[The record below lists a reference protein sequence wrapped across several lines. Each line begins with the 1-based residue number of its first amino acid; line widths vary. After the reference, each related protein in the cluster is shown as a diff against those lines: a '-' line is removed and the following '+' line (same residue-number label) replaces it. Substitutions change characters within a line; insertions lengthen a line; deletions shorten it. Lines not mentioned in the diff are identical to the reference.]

1 MAEKPP
7 QPMDSAPNE
16 PKYAG
21 GWHKP
26 AAGVWRGTPRPTTP
40 QGSWRVVRAFSEKLS
55 ERPANPGDWHLPAQ
69 HDTTFKPGD
78 QIQIAPERLQA
89 AEEFRPEDM
98 LLVPQSAAA
107 PVSASPS
114 PEELLSA
121 AVGLVESDT
130 EDAAPSPP
138 ASELLS
144 ASPLLEFE
152 KAEEAS
158 ESSELADLE
167 RQGEA
172 EVLETEEEDDDD
184 SAFSMSELIALSSL
198 VEQAPPSSIKPTAAG
213 ATATGTLAPV
223 STGAT
228 GPQPASESESLAQT
242 GAENAADYAR
252 KQLEILSGS
261 GAQPATTGAQSP
273 AADSSAADY
282 ARQQLEQ
289 LGITGAGAATGAAAA
304 TGMGAATSAQ
314 PALSPYQQAL
324 AGRFRETEDKVRVLR
339 AAFQNQQMT
348 REQLQ
353 EQLRQLMILDEENGV
368 WWMMGVET
376 DQWYRFEGNDWV
388 VAAPPYT
395 ASGTVGAQQPGRQ
408 PVPTATSNLNPADV
422 IGGSLPYISSQPSAV
437 QPDSF
442 GPTFGVPLDT
452 SGFSPTEAM
461 PLPDPN
467 TPIRDENATL
477 VGAGAYLDP
486 YQRNAAPTQINLGEF
501 SAPPTQVNQQ
511 VNLPDDLYYADQPAT
526 PAAIG
531 PDIGP
536 GGPAYDLG
544 DPSAQYAAAA
554 ARARQNTAS
563 TVIRLALVAVG
574 IVVLLLACGAGFLL
588 TQYNGIAGEYTAQI
602 AALANYQP
610 EFQTAKVLDV
620 NGNLI
625 AEINSQDAGAR
636 TNVPLERISPFM
648 IHAVVS
654 LENERFFEDPG
665 WDWIAIGRA
674 FLQNLSAGAVESG
687 ASTITQQIA
696 EQLILRQPT
705 TTPDL
710 KLREIIIA
718 SQIAQQY
725 TKQQILELYLNEIFF
740 GNQSYGVE
748 AASQFYFNVSAND
761 LNMPQAALLAGMIAS
776 PVQYNPVRLSGEDQI
791 TYDNRRTL
799 TFQRM
804 EFVMQRM
811 QEVGC
816 LTFQSGAQPF
826 CVDAG
831 VIRQQAI
838 NLANVKAARY
848 LPRSVRF
855 KYPHFVQFVVDR
867 VNELY
872 PGGEMFR
879 LGFVIRTTLN
889 PAVQDAAEA
898 ALDDTM
904 ARLITTRINTGSV
917 MVSDPRNGAIRAM
930 VGSPDFANEE
940 IRGQVNGALTFQQ
953 PGSSIK
959 PIVYTGALEGV
970 DSNGDGR
977 PEYLTAASILWD
989 VQTTFANTN
998 PAYTPVNFDGV
1009 FHGPVSVRTALQ
1021 NSYNI
1026 PAIKAYQFIG
1036 ETKFRDV
1043 ANRMGLVFPENAIFG
1058 LPTGIGATEVTLYS
1072 MMQAY
1077 GTLANSGIRAPLYA
1091 IESITDASG
1100 NAVPIPGREAQQVV
1114 QPQVAYLMSNIL
1126 SDDQAR
1132 GPAFGLN
1139 GPLTIN
1145 GLPTSGVVA
1154 AKTGTTDGSRD
1165 LWTMGYTRNA
1175 VVGVWLGRPDD
1186 QNTLVTDGGYGS
1198 AAPLWNRVMNA
1209 VLNTMSRPEQF
1220 GIPPGVIAQQI
1231 CPDTGTL
1238 PPANCPSSLRN
1249 ELFIEGL
1256 PALSADNAFVR
1267 QVTIDTWTGLLG
1279 NNFCP
1284 DNQQAA
1290 TVLNISDPAAVTFL
1304 NSTAGQAIARR
1315 LGITTATIAN
1325 PPTTACD
1332 LNTEVPIA
1340 RIIAPTDNGTV
1351 SGVVQITG
1359 AAQATSFNRFELY
1372 FAPENNPA
1380 AVTPIGSAVTTPQ
1393 TSGLLGQWDTTSLNG
1408 RYILY
1413 LRMFSSNAYGGN
1425 LERRVTVNVVNTPP
1439 PTPTLPQVLVP
1450 TQFFPTATVPFGPTS
1465 TPIPFDEV
1473 QPGG

>member
-1 MAEKPP
+1 L
-7 QPMDSAPNE
+7 
-16 PKYAG
+16 
-21 GWHKP
+21 
-26 AAGVWRGTPRPTTP
+26 
-40 QGSWRVVRAFSEKLS
+40 F
-55 ERPANPGDWHLPAQ
+55 
-69 HDTTFKPGD
+69 
-78 QIQIAPERLQA
+78 
-89 AEEFRPEDM
+89 
-98 LLVPQSAAA
+98 
-107 PVSASPS
+107 
-114 PEELLSA
+114 
-121 AVGLVESDT
+121 
-130 EDAAPSPP
+130 
-138 ASELLS
+138 
-144 ASPLLEFE
+144 
-152 KAEEAS
+152 
-158 ESSELADLE
+158 
-167 RQGEA
+167 
-172 EVLETEEEDDDD
+172 
-184 SAFSMSELIALSSL
+184 
-198 VEQAPPSSIKPTAAG
+198 
-213 ATATGTLAPV
+213 
-223 STGAT
+223 
-228 GPQPASESESLAQT
+228 
-242 GAENAADYAR
+242 
-252 KQLEILSGS
+252 
-261 GAQPATTGAQSP
+261 
-273 AADSSAADY
+273 
-282 ARQQLEQ
+282 
-289 LGITGAGAATGAAAA
+289 
-304 TGMGAATSAQ
+304 
-314 PALSPYQQAL
+314 
-324 AGRFRETEDKVRVLR
+324 
-339 AAFQNQQMT
+339 
-348 REQLQ
+348 
-353 EQLRQLMILDEENGV
+353 
-368 WWMMGVET
+368 
-376 DQWYRFEGNDWV
+376 
-388 VAAPPYT
+388 
-395 ASGTVGAQQPGRQ
+395 
-408 PVPTATSNLNPADV
+408 
-422 IGGSLPYISSQPSAV
+422 
-437 QPDSF
+437 
-442 GPTFGVPLDT
+442 
-452 SGFSPTEAM
+452 
-461 PLPDPN
+461 
-467 TPIRDENATL
+467 
-477 VGAGAYLDP
+477 
-486 YQRNAAPTQINLGEF
+486 
-501 SAPPTQVNQQ
+501 
-511 VNLPDDLYYADQPAT
+511 
-526 PAAIG
+526 
-531 PDIGP
+531 
-536 GGPAYDLG
+536 
-544 DPSAQYAAAA
+544 
-554 ARARQNTAS
+554 
-563 TVIRLALVAVG
+563 
-574 IVVLLLACGAGFLL
+574 ACGIGFLL

-610 EFQTAKVLDV
+610 AFQTAKVLDV

-648 IHAVVS
+648 IHAVVA

-725 TKQQILELYLNEIFF
+725 TKQEILELYLNEIFF

-761 LNMPQAALLAGMIAS
+761 LNMPQAALLAGMISS

-791 TYDNRRTL
+791 AYDSRRTL

-816 LTFQSGAQPF
+816 LTFQTGGQPF

-831 VIRQQAI
+831 VARQQAI
-838 NLANVKAARY
+838 NLATVKAARY

-904 ARLITTRINTGSV
+904 SRLITTRVNTGSV
-917 MVSDPRNGAIRAM
+917 MVTDPRNGAIRAM
-930 VGSPDFANEE
+930 VGSPDFANED

-989 VQTTFANTN
+989 VLTTFPNTN
-998 PAYTPVNFDGV
+998 PPYTPVNYDGQ
-1009 FHGPVSVRTALQ
+1009 FRGPVAVRAALQ

-1026 PAIKAYQFIG
+1026 PAIKVYQFIG

-1043 ANRMGLVFPENAIFG
+1043 ANRVGLVFPQNAVFG

-1077 GTLANSGIRAPLYA
+1077 GTLANSGVRAPLYA

-1132 GPAFGLN
+1132 GPAFGIN

-1154 AKTGTTDGSRD
+1154 AKTGTTDGARD

-1186 QNTLVTDGGYGS
+1186 QPTLVTDGGYGS
-1198 AAPLWNRVMNA
+1198 AAPLWNRVMSA

-1256 PALSADNAFVR
+1256 PAPSADNAFVR

-1290 TVLNISDPAAVTFL
+1290 TVININDPSAVTFL
-1304 NSTAGQAIARR
+1304 NSAAGQAIARR
-1315 LGITTATIAN
+1315 LGITASTIAN
-1325 PPTTACD
+1325 PPTAACD

-1340 RIIAPTDNGTV
+1340 RIIAPTDNSTV

-1359 AAQATSFNRFELY
+1359 AAQATSFNRFELWY
-1372 FAPENNPA
+1372 APENNPA
-1380 AVTPIGSAVTTPQ
+1380 AATAIGGAVTTPQ
-1393 TSGLLGQWDTTSLNG
+1393 TSGLLGQWDTSGLNG

-1425 LERRVTVNVVNTPP
+1425 LERRAVVNVVNTQP
-1439 PTPTLPQVLVP
+1439 
-1450 TQFFPTATVPFGPTS
+1450 PTATPLVFPTTIAPTANVPFGPTS